1 MAKRKLDISYLVT
14 PSAFH
19 ELQGKKARRENNS
32 SEVEQG
38 LRLLNSLSPSTGAD
52 GDHNNVTDARE
63 GTRRDSDKSETR
75 HKVQVAGG
83 NHTKCKETALAE
95 TARAS
100 DVMADEDRPTRRDAT
115 EERATAKRDEL
126 AKAAGV
132 TNKDQRPADDDET
145 ETECSGGDIDNSHDG
160 ATEKRPESAND
171 GEDRPSAQVHD
182 AVDEEQTTKAASI
195 SVSRSA
201 SPPSVSRPGTPPLAP
216 TTDCRRAQIY
226 FTARYP
232 SKASTRRAYK
242 CRIIRT
248 KLASS
253 TGVKNWQELKQLG
266 TVEYAGERYELGD
279 VVYIYTDEDVDS
291 PARIRDIRDT
301 GDKRGR
307 KEICVSWLWSKEEAD
322 RDCKDTSL
330 WPGGATHTDS
340 NLLQIFPW
348 DTLNG
353 RPTKAEV
360 RVSPRVVLD
369 ACSSNHALLNSNNS
383 AVRWISHPQNT
394 IQNDDTR
401 SPRKI
406 S

>member
-14 PSAFH
+14 PNAFR
-19 ELQGKKARRENNS
+19 ESQGKKARPENSS

-38 LRLLNSLSPSTGAD
+38 LRLVNSSAPSTGAD
-52 GDHNNVTDARE
+52 GDHNTIIETRE
-63 GTRRDSDKSETR
+63 GTGRASDKIETR
-75 HKVQVAGG
+75 HEVQVAGG
-83 NHTKCKETALAE
+83 NRTKGEGTALEE
-95 TARAS
+95 TARAGE
-100 DVMADEDRPTRRDAT
+100 VMSGEDRPTRRDAT
-115 EERATAKRDEL
+115 EERATAKRNEL
-126 AKAAGV
+126 VRAAGV
-132 TNKDQRPADDDET
+132 TNKDERPVDDDET
-145 ETECSGGDIDNSHDG
+145 ETEGHGGDMDNSQDG

-182 AVDEEQTTKAASI
+182 GVGEEQTTKAASI

-201 SPPSVSRPGTPPLAP
+201 SPPSVSRPGAQLLAP
-216 TTDCRRAQIY
+216 TTDCKRAQMY
-226 FTARYP
+226 FTVRYP

-279 VVYIYTDEDVDS
+279 IVYIYTDEDVDS

-360 RVSPRVVLD
+360 RASPRVVLD
-369 ACSSNHALLNSNNS
+369 ACSSNHALLNSNDS
-383 AVRWISHPQNT
+383 AVRWVSHP
-394 IQNDDTR
+394 
-401 SPRKI
+401 
-406 S
+406 

>member
-1 MAKRKLDISYLVT
+1 MAKRKLAISYLVT
-14 PSAFH
+14 PNAFH
-19 ELQGKKARRENNS
+19 ELQGKKTRRENSS

-38 LRLLNSLSPSTGAD
+38 LQPVNSSAPSTGAD
-52 GDHNNVTDARE
+52 GDYNTITDARD
-63 GTRRDSDKSETR
+63 GTGRDSDKSETR
-75 HKVQVAGG
+75 HEVQVVDG
-83 NHTKCKETALAE
+83 NRIKGKETALKE
-95 TARAS
+95 TARAG

-126 AKAAGV
+126 VRAAGV
-132 TNKDQRPADDDET
+132 TNKDQRPVDDDET
-145 ETECSGGDIDNSHDG
+145 ETEDLGGDGDNSQGG
-160 ATEKRPESAND
+160 ATEKRPESANG
-171 GEDRPSAQVHD
+171 GEDRPSAQVHG
-182 AVDEEQTTKAASI
+182 AVDEEQTTEAALV

-201 SPPSVSRPGTPPLAP
+201 SPPTVSRPGTQLLAP
-216 TTDCRRAQIY
+216 TTDCKRAQIY
-226 FTARYP
+226 FTVRYP
-232 SKASTRRAYK
+232 SKASTRRAYN

-253 TGVKNWQELKQLG
+253 TGVKNWQELKQLE

-279 VVYIYTDEDVDS
+279 IVYIFTDEDVDS

-307 KEICVSWLWSKEEAD
+307 KDICVSWLWSKEEAD

-353 RPTKAEV
+353 RPTKAEI

-369 ACSSNHALLNSNNS
+369 ASSSNHALHNLNNY
-383 AVRWISHPQNT
+383 AVSWISRVHT
-394 IQNDDTR
+394 IT
-401 SPRKI
+401 
-406 S
+406 